1 MLLFL
6 PLAVGMR
13 ERGGEGLILGTKYPG
28 KILNTALLEK
38 REGKK
43 IFFGQFPDPAVN
55 SFSVSRSLP
64 QDPKET
70 TPTVGRR
77 FHKQGKRE
85 NEEED

>member
-6 PLAVGMR
+6 PLAVGIR

-43 IFFGQFPDPAVN
+43 
-55 SFSVSRSLP
+55 SFLDNFLIL
-64 QDPKET
+64 Q
-70 TPTVGRR
+70 
-77 FHKQGKRE
+77 
-85 NEEED
+85 